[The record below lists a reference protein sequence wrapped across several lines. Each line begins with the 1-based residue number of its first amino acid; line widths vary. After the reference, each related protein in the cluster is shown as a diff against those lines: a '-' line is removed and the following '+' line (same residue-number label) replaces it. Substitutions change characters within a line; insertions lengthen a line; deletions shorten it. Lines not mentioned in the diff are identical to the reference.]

1 MWNAPSIEYFNFFSF
16 YHIKARAEKE
26 IRDLGAVKEK
36 LEAEWELVKFMGQV
50 SHWFLDDIAGFKQAF
65 RL

>member
-1 MWNAPSIEYFNFFSF
+1 MNICQ
-16 YHIKARAEKE
+16 ARAEKE

-50 SHWFLDDIAGFKQAF
+50 SLENAYNFNDCDCDW
-65 RL
+65 